1 MGLKGLKDWGYPQN
15 EISCSAQ
22 DLSGENPRRSGR
34 TRQFAVFGGSVALCA
49 FTLAG
54 LGFLSI
60 GLDTTSVAGTG
71 VLSEALKDVTSGEA
85 SQTIWQCGEGVYSST
100 QIPGMNCFEHL
111 GPNAPGKP
119 YRFIQYSKI
128 GGADTASE

>member
-1 MGLKGLKDWGYPQN
+1 MGLKGLKDWGYPQS

-22 DLSGENPRRSGR
+22 NPHGENPRRSSR
-34 TRQFAVFGGSVALCA
+34 TRHFAVFGSSVALCA

-60 GLDTTSVAGTG
+60 GLDSGSGAGTG
-71 VLSEALKDVTSGEA
+71 VLSEALKDVTSGDA
-85 SQTIWQCGEGVYSST
+85 SQTIWQCGEGVYSSS

-128 GGADTASE
+128 GGADASLE